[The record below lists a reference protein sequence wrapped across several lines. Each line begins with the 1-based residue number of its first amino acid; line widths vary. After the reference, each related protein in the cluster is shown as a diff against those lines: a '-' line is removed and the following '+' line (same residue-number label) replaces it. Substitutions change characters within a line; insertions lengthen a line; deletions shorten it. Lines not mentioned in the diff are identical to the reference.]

1 MRVVLIL
8 LLSALASTAGAHG
21 AAGHLEA
28 DARTVTLRF
37 EYSVG
42 EPMAD
47 AETAVYNAAGVLVQR
62 GRTGPSGRFSFVPA
76 AAGEWQVWVSDG
88 LGHELSVPVTVDAQG
103 LATAV
108 GGPATVKLPPMLLLG
123 LLLTSVALNGL
134 LLLRLRRRSPS

>member
-1 MRVVLIL
+1 MRVVSIL
-8 LLSALASTAGAHG
+8 LLSAVISAAGAHG

-28 DARTVTLRF
+28 DARAVTLRF

-47 AETAVYNAAGVLVQR
+47 AETAVYDAAGVLVQR
-62 GRTGPSGRFSFVPA
+62 GRTGPAGLFSFVPV
-76 AAGEWQVWVSDG
+76 AAGEWQVWAGDG
-88 LGHELSVPVTVDAQG
+88 LGHELRVPVTVDARGQ
-103 LATAV
+103 AAV
-108 GGPATVKLPPMLLLG
+108 EGGPTAVKLPPMLLLG